1 MSPAAYQPVPV
12 SDTDRQVIRL
22 MDKLYLK
29 ASSHGSRPPET
40 LPERDHGLL
49 MNRKRVQRLRRARAA
64 AALANFRS
72 SL

>member
-1 MSPAAYQPVPV
+1 MSPAACQPVPV

-29 ASSHGSRPPET
+29 GSSHGSRPLVT
-40 LPERDHGLL
+40 LLERDHGILV
-49 MNRKRVQRLRRARAA
+49 NRKRVQRPLRARAA